1 MKKII
6 CPICAKNSVVF
17 FTKSMYKEDP
27 EPILFCV
34 KCDEEVTEK
43 ITDLW
48 VEKKSKEKGV

>member
-1 MKKII
+1 
-6 CPICAKNSVVF
+6 
-17 FTKSMYKEDP
+17 MYKEDP

-48 VEKKSKEKGV
+48 VEKKAKEEGV

>member
-6 CPICAKNSVVF
+6 CPICSKNSVVF
-17 FTKSMYKEDP
+17 FTKGMYKEDP

-48 VEKKSKEKGV
+48 VEKKAKEEGV